1 MKKSKFKKIFI
12 VFSLC
17 VFLLSL
23 FSVSSFALNISD
35 VHTGYLY
42 EFTGSKSTE
51 GSLPGTGGS
60 LQVSGYVVDKSSGN
74 MTAFESLYFTI
85 VTGSSSSGSV
95 SSWGIGAGSSS
106 SDVSYIFNSASGS
119 NDKIYIDFTNNSKSK
134 SDFESFLDSHWS
146 YTVTPL
152 DDLVPLFDKANIALS
167 GGTNSEGVA
176 YDGLLGMVS
185 KFGKF
190 LVSSPLLL
198 VLCIALPLV
207 SFSVGLII
215 RIKNRA

>member
-1 MKKSKFKKIFI
+1 MKKNNFKKILV

-17 VFLLSL
+17 VFLLSI

-35 VHTGYLY
+35 VSGGYLY
-42 EFTGSKSTE
+42 KLVGPLSYSSSPSGSTIDVEGYIVNKTNGDMTPFSSLVYGVGTSE
-51 GSLPGTGGS
+51 GSNYYYLNASTSGGTEVVVS
-60 LQVSGYVVDKSSGN
+60 LSG
-74 MTAFESLYFTI
+74 ALF
-85 VTGSSSSGSV
+85 
-95 SSWGIGAGSSS
+95 
-106 SDVSYIFNSASGS
+106 DV
-119 NDKIYIDFTNNSKSK
+119 YIDYSKN
-134 SDFESFLDSHWS
+134 
-146 YTVTPL
+146 TVTRSAVEAVFSKYF
-152 DDLVPLFDKANIALS
+152 DYTITTFSVPSMFNNVNIALT
-167 GGTNSEGVA
+167 GGTNADGSS

-185 KFGKF
+185 RFGKF

>member
-1 MKKSKFKKIFI
+1 MKKNNFKKMLV

-23 FSVSSFALNISD
+23 FSISSFALNIDD
-35 VHTGYLY
+35 VRSGYLY
-42 EFTGSKSTE
+42 QITGSLTPSDSLSAS
-51 GSLPGTGGS
+51 GSVT
-60 LQVSGYVVDKSSGN
+60 VSGYVVDKTSGE
-74 MTAFESLYFTI
+74 MTSFSSLYYNKMSETASPSSP
-85 VTGSSSSGSV
+85 TYWALDSRSSSSNPPNLFNPV
-95 SSWGIGAGSSS
+95 SGVHG
-106 SDVSYIFNSASGS
+106 
-119 NDKIYIDFTNNSKSK
+119 KIYIEFSNNSMSRA
-134 SDFESFLDSHWS
+134 DFESFLNERWT
-146 YTVTPL
+146 YTVTSFS
-152 DDLVPLFDKANIALS
+152 VVETMFDKANIALV

-176 YDGLLGMVS
+176 YDGLLGIIS
-185 KFGKF
+185 KFGKS

>member
-1 MKKSKFKKIFI
+1 MKKNNFKKILV

-23 FSVSSFALNISD
+23 FSISSFALNISD
-35 VHTGYLY
+35 VDKGYLY
-42 EFTGSKSTE
+42 NFKS
-51 GSLPGTGGS
+51 SLTASES
-60 LQVSGYVVDKSSGN
+60 LSQRLLNVSGYLVDKSTGN
-74 MTAFESLYFTI
+74 MTSFSSLYYKTATSSEGHLYYSLLAQTGTSI
-85 VTGSSSSGSV
+85 DEQMAVIGSSYNV
-95 SSWGIGAGSSS
+95 
-106 SDVSYIFNSASGS
+106 
-119 NDKIYIDFTNNSKSK
+119 YIDYSSNTISKS
-134 SDFESFLDSHWS
+134 SVESIFSQYWSYSVTSLDSVGS
-146 YTVTPL
+146 M
-152 DDLVPLFDKANIALS
+152 FDKASIALN
-167 GGTNSEGVA
+167 GGTNGDGVA
-176 YDGLLGMVS
+176 YDGLLGMVA

>member
-1 MKKSKFKKIFI
+1 MKKNNFKKILV

-35 VHTGYLY
+35 VSTGYLY
-42 EFTGSKSTE
+42 KFDGSVAHDSSVVSTNID
-51 GSLPGTGGS
+51 
-60 LQVSGYVVDKSSGN
+60 VAGYVVDKKTGDMIHFNELTYRTSDDSKYY
-74 MTAFESLYFTI
+74 FLYAVI
-85 VTGSSSSGSV
+85 DGGASKPVVTGLST
-95 SSWGIGAGSSS
+95 
-106 SDVSYIFNSASGS
+106 SARYV
-119 NDKIYIDFTNNSKSK
+119 YIDYSKNTISKSEV
-134 SDFESFLDSHWS
+134 ESVFSQYWI
-146 YTVTPL
+146 YTVTPIS
-152 DDLVPLFDKANIALS
+152 PIKPMFDKASIALN
-167 GGTNSEGVA
+167 GGVNGDGVA
-176 YDGLLGMVS
+176 YEGLLGMVA

-190 LVSSPLLL
+190 LVSTPLLL

>member
-1 MKKSKFKKIFI
+1 MKKNKLKKIFV

-23 FSVSSFALNISD
+23 FSISSFALNISD
-35 VHTGYLY
+35 VHTGFLY
-42 EFTGSKSTE
+42 KFS
-51 GSLPGTGGS
+51 GSLAYGAQLNPTPISVNGYLVNKLSGDMTSFTSLICGTHTDGGS
-60 LQVSGYVVDKSSGN
+60 NKKYYSLTAKTASGDVV
-74 MTAFESLYFTI
+74 
-85 VTGSSSSGSV
+85 VVSSSSSYDV
-95 SSWGIGAGSSS
+95 YIDYSKTSISQ
-106 SDVSYIFNSASGS
+106 SDVESAFSPYW
-119 NDKIYIDFTNNSKSK
+119 N
-134 SDFESFLDSHWS
+134 
-146 YTVTPL
+146 YTVEKL
-152 DDLVPLFDKANIALS
+152 DFVDSMFDKASIALN
-167 GGTNSEGVA
+167 GGTNDDGVA
-176 YDGLLGMVS
+176 YDGLLGMVA

>member
-1 MKKSKFKKIFI
+1 MKKSKLKKII
-12 VFSLC
+12 VVFSLC

-23 FSVSSFALNISD
+23 FSISSFALNISD

-42 EFTGSKSTE
+42 EIKSSLVPNPCIGVRTGDFSGYLVNKNSGEMTSFSSLTYSSTVNTACVEYFVLSAKS
-51 GSLPGTGGS
+51 GSNTFNI
-60 LQVSGYVVDKSSGN
+60 VSG
-74 MTAFESLYFTI
+74 
-85 VTGSSSSGSV
+85 SSGS
-95 SSWGIGAGSSS
+95 
-106 SDVSYIFNSASGS
+106 SYS
-119 NDKIYIDFTNNSKSK
+119 IYVDYSTSEFSR
-134 SDFESFLDSHWS
+134 SDFESFLSEHWVYDVTSLSFVDSM
-146 YTVTPL
+146 
-152 DDLVPLFDKANIALS
+152 FDKTHIALV
-167 GGTNSEGVA
+167 GGTNSDGDA
-176 YDGLLGMVS
+176 YDGLLGMIS

>member
-1 MKKSKFKKIFI
+1 MKKNNFKKILV

-23 FSVSSFALNISD
+23 FSISSFALNISD
-35 VHTGYLY
+35 VQKGYLY
-42 EFTGSKSTE
+42 HFNS
-51 GSLPGTGGS
+51 SLTASES
-60 LQVSGYVVDKSSGN
+60 LIQTDLSVSGYLVDKQTGN
-74 MTAFESLYFTI
+74 MTSFSSLTYKRDN
-85 VTGSSSSGSV
+85 SSSVSFYKISAVTANGNVDILGSGY
-95 SSWGIGAGSSS
+95 
-106 SDVSYIFNSASGS
+106 DV
-119 NDKIYIDFTNNSKSK
+119 YIDYSTNTESKASVENIF
-134 SDFESFLDSHWS
+134 SQYWN
-146 YTVTPL
+146 YTVTTIDP
-152 DDLVPLFDKANIALS
+152 VESMFDKANIAFI

-207 SFSVGLII
+207 SFSVGLFI
-215 RIKNRA
+215 RIKNKV

>member
-1 MKKSKFKKIFI
+1 MKKNNFKKIFV

-23 FSVSSFALNISD
+23 FSISSFAMNISE
-35 VHTGYLY
+35 VNGGYLY
-42 EFTGSKSTE
+42 KFV
-51 GSLPGTGGS
+51 GSLAYSDSVAETTI
-60 LQVSGYVVDKSSGN
+60 QVNGFLVDKSTGD
-74 MTAFESLYFTI
+74 MTSFSSLVYG
-85 VTGSSSSGSV
+85 TGVNGETYYYYLT
-95 SSWGIGAGSSS
+95 AR
-106 SDVSYIFNSASGS
+106 SASGS
-119 NDKIYIDFTNNSKSK
+119 TNVVTSSGSSFNVYIDY
-134 SDFESFLDSHWS
+134 SDNTVTQSAVESVFSQYFD
-146 YTVTPL
+146 YTVTTFS
-152 DDLVPLFDKANIALS
+152 VPSMFNKVNIALS
-167 GGTNSEGVA
+167 GGSNGDGTS

-190 LVSSPLLL
+190 LVSTPLLL

>member
-1 MKKSKFKKIFI
+1 MKKNKFKKIFV

-23 FSVSSFALNISD
+23 FSISSFALNISD

-42 EFTGSKSTE
+42 KFS
-51 GSLPGTGGS
+51 GSLTYGDEPSGS
-60 LQVSGYVVDKSSGN
+60 PIDVNGYLVNKSSGD
-74 MTAFESLYFTI
+74 MIHFTSLSYLVI
-85 VTGSSSSGSV
+85 EAGPGGGVPSSKYYSLKATTVNGSV
-95 SSWGIGAGSSS
+95 EIVSNGTYY
-106 SDVSYIFNSASGS
+106 DV
-119 NDKIYIDFTNNSKSK
+119 YIDYSKNTVSKSSVETIFSRYWNYTVEK
-134 SDFESFLDSHWS
+134 LDS
-146 YTVTPL
+146 VQPM
-152 DDLVPLFDKANIALS
+152 FDKASIALN
-167 GGTNSEGVA
+167 GGTNGDGVA
-176 YDGLLGMVS
+176 YDGLLGMVA

-190 LVSSPLLL
+190 LVSTPLLL

>member
-1 MKKSKFKKIFI
+1 MKKNKFKKILV

-35 VHTGYLY
+35 VHRGHLY
-42 EFTGSKSTE
+42 KFS
-51 GSLPGTGGS
+51 GSLTFGDAP
-60 LQVSGYVVDKSSGN
+60 
-74 MTAFESLYFTI
+74 
-85 VTGSSSSGSV
+85 SGSTY
-95 SSWGIGAGSSS
+95 
-106 SDVSYIFNSASGS
+106 DV
-119 NDKIYIDFTNNSKSK
+119 YIDYSQNTVSQSSVETIFSRY
-134 SDFESFLDSHWS
+134 WS
-146 YTVTPL
+146 YTVTTINSVKPM
-152 DDLVPLFDKANIALS
+152 FDKASIALN
-167 GGTNSEGVA
+167 GGTNGDGVA
-176 YDGLLGMVS
+176 YDGLLGMVA

-190 LVSSPLLL
+190 LVSTPLLL

>member
-1 MKKSKFKKIFI
+1 MKKNNFKKIFV

-17 VFLLSL
+17 IFLLSL
-23 FSVSSFALNISD
+23 FSISSFALNISD
-35 VHTGYLY
+35 VNTGYLY
-42 EFTGSKSTE
+42 KFS
-51 GSLPGTGGS
+51 GSLNPGDVPSDST
-60 LQVSGYVVDKSSGN
+60 LNFVGYVVDKDSGDMLRFISLTYGCPNTSNPSFYFLNASLDGGGSRAIVSSQN
-74 MTAFESLYFTI
+74 
-85 VTGSSSSGSV
+85 SSSF
-95 SSWGIGAGSSS
+95 
-106 SDVSYIFNSASGS
+106 D
-119 NDKIYIDFTNNSKSK
+119 IYIDYSDNSMSR
-134 SDFESFLDSHWS
+134 SEVESVFSQYFKYS
-146 YTVTPL
+146 VTSFSTVPSMFNK
-152 DDLVPLFDKANIALS
+152 VNIALS

-176 YDGLLGMVS
+176 YDGLLGMIS

>member
-1 MKKSKFKKIFI
+1 MKKNNFKKIFV

-35 VHTGYLY
+35 VSGGYLY
-42 EFTGSKSTE
+42 KFSGSFVPGPSPSVSTI
-51 GSLPGTGGS
+51 G
-60 LQVSGYVVDKSSGN
+60 VSGYLVNKTSGE
-74 MTAFESLYFTI
+74 MTAFSSL
-85 VTGSSSSGSV
+85 S
-95 SSWGIGAGSSS
+95 IGAVTSGDHYYYWLRGVTSANSIDIVSHDSSFY
-106 SDVSYIFNSASGS
+106 DV
-119 NDKIYIDFTNNSKSK
+119 YIDYSSNTVSKAEVDAIFDK
-134 SDFESFLDSHWS
+134 YWT
-146 YTVTPL
+146 YTV
-152 DDLVPLFDKANIALS
+152 DSISQVPSFFNKVSLALS

-176 YDGLLGMVS
+176 YDGLLGMIS
-185 KFGKF
+185 KFGNF

>member
-1 MKKSKFKKIFI
+1 MFNK
-12 VFSLC
+12 V
-17 VFLLSL
+17 
-23 FSVSSFALNISD
+23 
-35 VHTGYLY
+35 
-42 EFTGSKSTE
+42 
-51 GSLPGTGGS
+51 
-60 LQVSGYVVDKSSGN
+60 N
-74 MTAFESLYFTI
+74 M
-85 VTGSSSSGSV
+85 
-95 SSWGIGAGSSS
+95 
-106 SDVSYIFNSASGS
+106 
-119 NDKIYIDFTNNSKSK
+119 
-134 SDFESFLDSHWS
+134 
-146 YTVTPL
+146 
-152 DDLVPLFDKANIALS
+152 ALS

>member
-1 MKKSKFKKIFI
+1 MKKNNFKKILV

-42 EFTGSKSTE
+42 KFS
-51 GSLPGTGGS
+51 GSLAYSSQLGPTPIS
-60 LQVSGYVVDKSSGN
+60 VNGYLVDKSSGN
-74 MTAFESLYFTI
+74 MIRFTSLISGTHTDGGTNTKYYSLSAKTDSGD
-85 VTGSSSSGSV
+85 VTVVTSHSSYDVYIDYSKNTV
-95 SSWGIGAGSSS
+95 SH
-106 SDVSYIFNSASGS
+106 SDV
-119 NDKIYIDFTNNSKSK
+119 
-134 SDFESFLDSHWS
+134 ESVFSRYWN
-146 YTVTPL
+146 YTVESIS
-152 DDLVPLFDKANIALS
+152 LVPSFFNKVSLALS

-176 YDGLLGMVS
+176 YDGLLGMIS
-185 KFGKF
+185 KFGNF
-190 LVSSPLLL
+190 LVKSPLLL

>member
-1 MKKSKFKKIFI
+1 MKKNNFKKIFI

-35 VHTGYLY
+35 FHTGYLY
-42 EFTGSKSTE
+42 KFEGALPVDSSPSVSTI
-51 GSLPGTGGS
+51 SIT
-60 LQVSGYVVDKSSGN
+60 GYVVNKSSGDMKPFTSLQYGVTDN
-74 MTAFESLYFTI
+74 YYFLHSLHSADNFNVVDGNNVSNYVYIDYTDNTSTKEQVESVLSQYFKYSVSPVAFSSLY
-85 VTGSSSSGSV
+85 
-95 SSWGIGAGSSS
+95 
-106 SDVSYIFNSASGS
+106 
-119 NDKIYIDFTNNSKSK
+119 NN
-134 SDFESFLDSHWS
+134 
-146 YTVTPL
+146 V
-152 DDLVPLFDKANIALS
+152 NIALS

-176 YDGLLGMVS
+176 FDGLLGMVS

-190 LVSSPLLL
+190 LVSTPLLL
-198 VLCIALPLV
+198 VLCIALPLF

>member
-1 MKKSKFKKIFI
+1 MKKNNFKKIFV

-17 VFLLSL
+17 VFLLSM

-42 EFTGSKSTE
+42 KFEGSVPPPHENYAESPINVKGYLVSKDSGDMTYFSSLSYGTTHSSNPSGTFYRLSAVTE
-51 GSLPGTGGS
+51 GGS
-60 LQVSGYVVDKSSGN
+60 VS
-74 MTAFESLYFTI
+74 
-85 VTGSSSSGSV
+85 VTSSSGSF
-95 SSWGIGAGSSS
+95 SSY
-106 SDVSYIFNSASGS
+106 D
-119 NDKIYIDFTNNSKSK
+119 IYIDYSDNSMSK
-134 SDFESFLDSHWS
+134 TQVETIFSGLWS
-146 YTVTPL
+146 YTVSKL
-152 DDLVPLFDKANIALS
+152 DSVKPMFDKASIALN

-176 YDGLLGMVS
+176 YDGLLGMVA

-190 LVSSPLLL
+190 LVSTPLLL

>member
-1 MKKSKFKKIFI
+1 MKKYNFKNIFV

-35 VHTGYLY
+35 VNKGYLY
-42 EFTGSKSTE
+42 KFDSDVSPVESIDDGSIN
-51 GSLPGTGGS
+51 
-60 LQVSGYVVDKSSGN
+60 VNGYLVDKKSGN
-74 MTAFESLYFTI
+74 MIPFTSLKYGSMTMTGTPYYYWINAVTASGDVQI
-85 VTGSSSSGSV
+85 IDNVSSSY
-95 SSWGIGAGSSS
+95 
-106 SDVSYIFNSASGS
+106 DL
-119 NDKIYIDFTNNSKSK
+119 YIDYSTNTVSKS
-134 SDFESFLDSHWS
+134 SVDSVFSQYWI
-146 YTVTPL
+146 YTVTSL
-152 DDLVPLFDKANIALS
+152 NSVDSIFGKANIALM
-167 GGTNSEGVA
+167 GGTNSEGVS
-176 YDGLLGMVS
+176 YDGLLGMIS

>member
-1 MKKSKFKKIFI
+1 MKKNNFKKIFV

-17 VFLLSL
+17 FVLLSL
-23 FSVSSFALNISD
+23 FSVSSFALHISD
-35 VHTGYLY
+35 VSTGFLYKFSGPVTYGSDIPKTSMNVNGYL
-42 EFTGSKSTE
+42 
-51 GSLPGTGGS
+51 
-60 LQVSGYVVDKSSGN
+60 VDKSSGN
-74 MTAFESLYFTI
+74 MTSFTSLQYGWAYKGEGENRPQYYYLDAI
-85 VTGSSSSGSV
+85 TGDSTV
-95 SSWGIGAGSSS
+95 RVVGA
-106 SDVSYIFNSASGS
+106 SDPTYDV
-119 NDKIYIDFTNNSKSK
+119 YIDYSKTSTSK
-134 SDFESFLDSHWS
+134 SDVESVFSQYWS
-146 YTVTPL
+146 YTVEKF
-152 DDLVPLFDKANIALS
+152 DSVQSMFDKAHIALV

-176 YDGLLGMVS
+176 YDGLLGMIS